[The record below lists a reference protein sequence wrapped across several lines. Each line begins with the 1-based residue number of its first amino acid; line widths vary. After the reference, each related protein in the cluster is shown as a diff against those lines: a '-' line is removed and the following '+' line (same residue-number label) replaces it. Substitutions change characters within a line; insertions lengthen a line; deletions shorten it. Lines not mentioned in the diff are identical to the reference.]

1 MNKKADFLDKQHQEQ
16 MKIVKL
22 NGTRNKKVAIMAL
35 KKAKRLE
42 KQRDQVEGTL
52 TTLEAQREALENAST
67 NTEVMKIMGLSAK
80 ALKQAHGNMDLNKV
94 EDLMDEVKE
103 QHEIAEEIATVI
115 RETQGFGSQFDEDEL
130 LKVGLLYTVDF
141 HSSFFSNFISRSSRI
156 SNKKNWI
163 KL

>member
-1 MNKKADFLDKQHQEQ
+1 MLNKKADFLDKQHQEQ

-67 NTEVMKIMGLSAK
+67 NTEVMKIMGVSAR

-94 EDLMDEVKE
+94 EDLMDDVRE

-115 RETQGFGSQFDEDEL
+115 RESQGFGTQFDEEEL
-130 LKVGLLYTVDF
+130 LKVC
-141 HSSFFSNFISRSSRI
+141 IRSI
-156 SNKKNWI
+156 
-163 KL
+163 L